1 MEREPLFKVIKP
13 RLRQRI
19 SDPIKI
25 SYVDDD
31 KWAVDGQTNILS
43 RKGYEVTG
51 FQVIYRP
58 GVRIQEKQIETLI
71 EKIAQSSMLSI
82 VDLGLGSINTHALLD
97 NLKSKGVFTII
108 LRCRICRL
116 ATPFLAEYTE
126 QRRTVFSINGVVV
139 NKSSNSESSK
149 PKIILQRNC

>member
-97 NLKSKGVFTII
+97 NLKSKGVLTII
-108 LRCRICRL
+108 LTGAISRAERL
-116 ATPFLAEYTE
+116 EEFE
-126 QRRTVFSINGVVV
+126 GV
-139 NKSSNSESSK
+139 SNLILSK
-149 PKIILQRNC
+149 PLRRNELDEAIKKVLHIS